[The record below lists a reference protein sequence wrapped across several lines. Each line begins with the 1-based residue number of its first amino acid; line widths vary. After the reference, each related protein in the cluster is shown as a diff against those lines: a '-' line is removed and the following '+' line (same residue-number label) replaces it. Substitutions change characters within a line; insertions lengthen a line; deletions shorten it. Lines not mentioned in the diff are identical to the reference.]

1 LQRVTRGHTRNIKYG
16 SGTTRTA
23 RISFLGRCAP
33 LEKLHDLKEHICSY
47 DNLFEAYVSAAKG
60 KADRAEV
67 MRFKFNLEVNLFQIQ
82 RELLDG
88 TYKVGPYREFYVRYP
103 KPRLVMALGFK
114 DRVVQW
120 AIYRQID
127 PYVDKRFITH
137 SYGCRREKGT
147 LAAAQTLMNWQ
158 RIISR
163 KPDADD
169 YWIIKGDISKYFYRV
184 DHELVLDF
192 YRDICDEDWFMWLMD
207 TIINNPDVPF
217 GLPEGMGIDE
227 CPRDQRLFEIGQP
240 IGNLTSQ
247 ETANIYLDRF
257 DQWCKHALGL
267 HYYVRYMDDFCA
279 IVKGK
284 DNAARILRA
293 MTQYLRDELRLDM
306 SRKARIVRADRDT
319 EFVGYRVSPHGLR
332 LRKKT
337 VQHIKR
343 SLKHVAGLYAD
354 GAIPYDR
361 AKDSVICYWGLAEHC
376 NGQYIRR
383 WIEENVV
390 LKRREEAA

>member
-1 LQRVTRGHTRNIKYG
+1 
-16 SGTTRTA
+16 
-23 RISFLGRCAP
+23 